1 MLKPVGIGRELWQC
15 YGSQTAGPGTL
26 AANDERRRAGRTTFE
41 VAPLINQERLK
52 NLLIEL
58 IKIDSLSHKEYDV
71 AMRLKREMEE
81 LGATVIIDDAGEKVA
96 GNVGN
101 LIARFSGSMPSA
113 RPLLLSAHMD
123 TVVPGEGVVPILDG
137 DILRSDGRTV
147 LGGDDKSGVAII
159 CEVLRVVKE
168 NNLPCSDIDVVF
180 TICEEAG
187 LIGAK
192 CLDVS
197 RLRARTGLVL
207 DSDSVGFLF
216 TKAPAA
222 NRIEFHVHGLEA
234 HAGVCPE
241 KGISAVKVTAEG
253 IAQMKL
259 GRIDHETTANIG
271 VIAGGMAVNIVPNSV
286 ILKGEARSHSTEKLE
301 EQTEH
306 MRRCLEEAAARHTLT
321 LNGKRF
327 EARVE
332 AKIERDYDRMDV
344 PDSAPIVQLVQ
355 AAAKNLNLELK
366 TLATGGGC
374 DANILNQKGLEVA
387 NLSTGMRDIHT
398 VKEWLDL
405 NDLYLSARMVLEIVK
420 LNAAGKN
427 GEA

>member
-1 MLKPVGIGRELWQC
+1 M
-15 YGSQTAGPGTL
+15 
-26 AANDERRRAGRTTFE
+26 
-41 VAPLINQERLK
+41 INAERLK
-52 NLLIEL
+52 NFLIEL
-58 IKIDSLSHKEYDV
+58 IKIDSLSRKEYDV

-81 LGATVIIDDAGEKVA
+81 LGAQVTIDDAGERVG

-101 LIARFSGSMPSA
+101 LIAHFTGSAPKAMPI
-113 RPLLLSAHMD
+113 LLSAHMD
-123 TVVPGEGVVPILDG
+123 TVVPGEGIVPILDG
-137 DILRSDGRTV
+137 DILRTDGRTV

-168 NNLPCSDIDVVF
+168 NCFPCSDVDVVF

-192 CLDVS
+192 CLDVN

-222 NRIEFHVHGLEA
+222 NRMEFRVHGLEA

-241 KGISAVKVTAEG
+241 KGVNAIKVAADA
-253 IAQMKL
+253 IAQMSL

-271 VIAGGMAVNIVPNSV
+271 VIEGGMAVNIVPNSV
-286 ILKGEARSHSTEKLE
+286 ILKGEARSHSQDKLDQ
-301 EQTEH
+301 QTEH
-306 MRRCLEEAAARHTLT
+306 MLRCLQDAAARHTLE
-321 LNGKRF
+321 LDGARF
-327 EARVE
+327 TPSVD

-344 PDSAPIVQLVQ
+344 SDGAPIVQLVR
-355 AAAKNLNLELK
+355 AAAKNLKVEVK

-374 DANILNQKGLEVA
+374 DANVLNQKGLEVA

-405 NDLYLSARMVLEIVK
+405 NDLHLSAQMVLEVVR
-420 LNAAGKN
+420 LNATTL
-427 GEA
+427 

>member
-1 MLKPVGIGRELWQC
+1 MASRQIENE
-15 YGSQTAGPGTL
+15 
-26 AANDERRRAGRTTFE
+26 AN
-41 VAPLINQERLK
+41 VLINQERIK

-58 IKIDSLSHKEYDV
+58 IKIDSLSRKEFNV
-71 AMRLKREMEE
+71 AIRLKREMEE
-81 LGATVIIDDAGEKVA
+81 LGATVWIDDAGEKVGGSV
-96 GNVGN
+96 GNVIAHFTGN
-101 LIARFSGSMPSA
+101 RPSA
-113 RPLLLSAHMD
+113 PPLLLSAHMD
-123 TVVPGEGVVPILDG
+123 TVVPGEGIVPLLDG
-137 DILRSDGRTV
+137 DILRTDGKTV

-159 CEVLRVVKE
+159 CEILRVIKE
-168 NNLPCSDIDVVF
+168 NRLPCGDIDVVF

-216 TKAPAA
+216 TKAPAS

-241 KGISAVKVTAEG
+241 KGISAVKVAAEG
-253 IAQMKL
+253 IAKMKL

-271 VIAGGMAVNIVPNSV
+271 VIEGGMAVNIVPNRV
-286 ILKGEARSHSTEKLE
+286 ILKGQARSHSESKLE
-301 EQTEH
+301 KQTQH
-306 MRRCLEEAAARHTLT
+306 MLGCLEEAAAQHQLE
-321 LNGKRF
+321 LDGKLLR
-327 EARVE
+327 ARVE

-344 PDSAPIVQLVQ
+344 PDQAPIVQLVY
-355 AAAKNLNLELK
+355 AAAKNLK
-366 TLATGGGC
+366 VDVQTMATGGGC

-405 NDLYLSARMVLEIVK
+405 KDLYLSARMVLETVR
-420 LNAAGKN
+420 LNGAL
-427 GEA
+427 

>member
-1 MLKPVGIGRELWQC
+1 
-15 YGSQTAGPGTL
+15 
-26 AANDERRRAGRTTFE
+26 
-41 VAPLINQERLK
+41 LINPERLK

-58 IKIDSLSHKEYDV
+58 IKIDSLSRKEYDV
-71 AMRLKREMEE
+71 AMRLKREMED
-81 LGATVIIDDAGEKVA
+81 LGGQVSIDDAGEKVG

-101 LIARFSGSMPSA
+101 LIAHFTGTAPEAMPI
-113 RPLLLSAHMD
+113 LLSAHMD
-123 TVVPGEGVVPILDG
+123 TVVPGEGIVPILDG
-137 DILRSDGRTV
+137 DILRTDGRTV

-159 CEVLRVVKE
+159 CEVLRVLKE
-168 NNLPCSDIDVVF
+168 NRFPCSDVDVVF

-222 NRIEFHVHGLEA
+222 NRMEFRIHGLEA

-241 KGISAVKVTAEG
+241 KGVNAIKVAADG
-253 IAQMKL
+253 IAQMSL

-271 VIAGGMAVNIVPNSV
+271 VIEGGMAVNIVPNSV
-286 ILKGEARSHSTEKLE
+286 ILKGEARSHSQEKLE
-301 EQTEH
+301 RQTEH
-306 MRRCLEEAAARHTLT
+306 MLRCLQDAAARHTLELAGAQFT
-321 LNGKRF
+321 
-327 EARVE
+327 ASVD

-344 PDSAPIVQLVQ
+344 SDGAPIVQLVR
-355 AAAKNLNLELK
+355 AAAKNLRVDIK

-374 DANILNQKGLEVA
+374 DANVLNQKGLEVA
-387 NLSTGMRDIHT
+387 NLSTGMREIHT

-405 NDLYLSARMVLEIVK
+405 KDLNLSAQMVLEVVR
-420 LNAAGKN
+420 LNAAA
-427 GEA
+427 ER

>member
-1 MLKPVGIGRELWQC
+1 M
-15 YGSQTAGPGTL
+15 
-26 AANDERRRAGRTTFE
+26 
-41 VAPLINQERLK
+41 INPERLK

-58 IKIDSLSHKEYDV
+58 IKIDSLSRKEYDV
-71 AMRLKREMEE
+71 AMRLKREMED
-81 LGATVIIDDAGEKVA
+81 LGAQVSIDDAGEKVG

-101 LIARFSGSMPSA
+101 LIAHFTGTAPEAMPI
-113 RPLLLSAHMD
+113 LLSAHMD
-123 TVVPGEGVVPILDG
+123 TVVPGEGIVPILDG
-137 DILRSDGRTV
+137 DILRTDGRTV

-159 CEVLRVVKE
+159 CEVLRVIKE
-168 NNLPCSDIDVVF
+168 NRFPCSDVDVVF

-222 NRIEFHVHGLEA
+222 NRMEFRVHGLEA

-241 KGISAVKVTAEG
+241 KGINAIKVAADG
-253 IAQMKL
+253 IAQMSL

-271 VIAGGMAVNIVPNSV
+271 VIEGGMAVNIVPNSV
-286 ILKGEARSHSTEKLE
+286 TLKGEARSHSEEKLE
-301 EQTEH
+301 RQTEH
-306 MRRCLEEAAARHTLT
+306 MLRCLQDAAARHTLELGGAQFT
-321 LNGKRF
+321 
-327 EARVE
+327 ASVD
-332 AKIERDYDRMDV
+332 ASIERDYDRMDV
-344 PDSAPIVQLVQ
+344 SDGAPIVQLVR
-355 AAAKNLNLELK
+355 AAAKNLRVDIQ

-374 DANILNQKGLEVA
+374 DANVLNQKGLEVA
-387 NLSTGMRDIHT
+387 NLSTGMREIHT

-405 NDLYLSARMVLEIVK
+405 KDLNLSAQMVLEVVR
-420 LNAAGKN
+420 LNAAT
-427 GEA
+427 ER

>member
-1 MLKPVGIGRELWQC
+1 
-15 YGSQTAGPGTL
+15 
-26 AANDERRRAGRTTFE
+26 
-41 VAPLINQERLK
+41 LINQERLK

-58 IKIDSLSHKEYDV
+58 IKIDSLSRKEYDV
-71 AMRLKREMEE
+71 AMRLKRELED
-81 LGATVIIDDAGEKVA
+81 LGAQVSIDDAGEKVG

-101 LIARFSGSMPSA
+101 LIAHFTGTAPKAMPI
-113 RPLLLSAHMD
+113 LLSAHMD
-123 TVVPGEGVVPILDG
+123 TVVPGEGIVPILEG
-137 DILRSDGRTV
+137 DILRTDGRTV

-168 NNLPCSDIDVVF
+168 NGYPCSDVDVVF

-192 CLDVS
+192 CLDVN

-222 NRIEFHVHGLEA
+222 NRMEFRVHGLEA

-241 KGISAVKVTAEG
+241 KGVNAIKVAADG
-253 IAQMKL
+253 IAQMSL

-271 VIAGGMAVNIVPNSV
+271 VIEGGMAVNIVPNSV
-286 ILKGEARSHSTEKLE
+286 ILKGEARSHSQEKLDR
-301 EQTEH
+301 QTEH
-306 MRRCLEEAAARHTLT
+306 MLRCLQEAAARHTLAV
-321 LNGKRF
+321 GGAPF
-327 EARVE
+327 SASVD

-344 PDSAPIVQLVQ
+344 SEGAAIVQLVH
-355 AAAKNLNLELK
+355 AAAKNLRVELK

-374 DANILNQKGLEVA
+374 DANVLNQKGLEVA
-387 NLSTGMRDIHT
+387 NLSTGMREIHT

-405 NDLYLSARMVLEIVK
+405 KDLNLSAQMVLEVVR
-420 LNAAGKN
+420 LNAAN
-427 GEA
+427 L

>member
-1 MLKPVGIGRELWQC
+1 M
-15 YGSQTAGPGTL
+15 
-26 AANDERRRAGRTTFE
+26 
-41 VAPLINQERLK
+41 INPERLK

-58 IKIDSLSHKEYDV
+58 IKIDSLSRKEYDV
-71 AMRLKREMEE
+71 AMRLKREMED
-81 LGATVIIDDAGEKVA
+81 LGAQVSIDDAGERVG

-101 LIARFSGSMPSA
+101 LVARFAGTAPEAMPI
-113 RPLLLSAHMD
+113 LLSAHMD
-123 TVVPGEGVVPILDG
+123 TVVPGEGIVPILEG
-137 DILRSDGRTV
+137 DILRTDGRTV

-159 CEVLRVVKE
+159 CEVLRVIKE
-168 NNLPCSDIDVVF
+168 NRFPCSDVDVVF

-222 NRIEFHVHGLEA
+222 NRMEFEVHGLEA

-241 KGISAVKVTAEG
+241 RGVNAIKVAAEG
-253 IAQMKL
+253 IAQMSL

-271 VIAGGMAVNIVPNSV
+271 VIEGGMAVNIVPNSV
-286 ILKGEARSHSTEKLE
+286 ILKGEARSHSEEKLE
-301 EQTEH
+301 RQTEH
-306 MRRCLEEAAARHTLT
+306 MLRCLQDAAARHMLEVGGAHFT
-321 LNGKRF
+321 
-327 EARVE
+327 ASVD

-344 PDSAPIVQLVQ
+344 SHGAPIVQLVR
-355 AAAKNLNLELK
+355 AAAKNLRVEIK

-374 DANILNQKGLEVA
+374 DANVLNQKGLEVA
-387 NLSTGMRDIHT
+387 NLSTGMREIHT

-405 NDLYLSARMVLEIVK
+405 KDLNLSAEMVLEVVR
-420 LNAAGKN
+420 LNAAN
-427 GEA
+427 L

>member
-1 MLKPVGIGRELWQC
+1 
-15 YGSQTAGPGTL
+15 
-26 AANDERRRAGRTTFE
+26 
-41 VAPLINQERLK
+41 LINPERLK

-58 IKIDSLSHKEYDV
+58 IKIDSLSRKEYDV
-71 AMRLKREMEE
+71 AMRLKREMED
-81 LGATVIIDDAGEKVA
+81 LGAQVSIDDAGERVG

-101 LIARFSGSMPSA
+101 LVARFTGTAPEAMPI
-113 RPLLLSAHMD
+113 LLSAHMD
-123 TVVPGEGVVPILDG
+123 TVVPGEGIVPILEG
-137 DILRSDGRTV
+137 DILRTDGRTV

-159 CEVLRVVKE
+159 CEVLRVIKE
-168 NNLPCSDIDVVF
+168 NRFPCSDVDVVF

-222 NRIEFHVHGLEA
+222 NRMEFQVHGLEA

-241 KGISAVKVTAEG
+241 RGVNAIKVAADG
-253 IAQMKL
+253 IAQMSL

-271 VIAGGMAVNIVPNSV
+271 VIEGGMAVNIVPNSV
-286 ILKGEARSHSTEKLE
+286 TLKGEARSHSEEKLE
-301 EQTEH
+301 RQTEH
-306 MRRCLEEAAARHTLT
+306 MLRCLQDAAARHMLEVGGAHFT
-321 LNGKRF
+321 
-327 EARVE
+327 ASVD

-344 PDSAPIVQLVQ
+344 LDGAPIVQLVR
-355 AAAKNLNLELK
+355 AAAKNLQVEIK

-374 DANILNQKGLEVA
+374 DANVLNQKGLEVA
-387 NLSTGMRDIHT
+387 NLSTGMREIHT

-405 NDLYLSARMVLEIVK
+405 KDLNLSAEMVLEVVR
-420 LNAAGKN
+420 LNAAN
-427 GEA
+427 L

>member
-1 MLKPVGIGRELWQC
+1 
-15 YGSQTAGPGTL
+15 
-26 AANDERRRAGRTTFE
+26 
-41 VAPLINQERLK
+41 LINPERLK

-58 IKIDSLSHKEYDV
+58 IKIDSLSRKEYDV
-71 AMRLKREMEE
+71 AMRLKREMED
-81 LGATVIIDDAGEKVA
+81 LGAQVSIDDAGERVG

-101 LIARFSGSMPSA
+101 LIAHFTGTAPEAMPI
-113 RPLLLSAHMD
+113 LLSAHMD
-123 TVVPGEGVVPILDG
+123 TVVPGEGIVPILDG
-137 DILRSDGRTV
+137 DILRTDGRTV

-159 CEVLRVVKE
+159 CEVLRVIKE
-168 NNLPCSDIDVVF
+168 NRFPCSDVDVVF

-197 RLRARTGLVL
+197 QLRARTGLVL

-222 NRIEFHVHGLEA
+222 NRMEFQVHGLEA

-241 KGISAVKVTAEG
+241 KGVNAIKVAADG
-253 IAQMKL
+253 IAQMSL

-271 VIAGGMAVNIVPNSV
+271 VIEGGMAVNIVPNSV
-286 ILKGEARSHSTEKLE
+286 ILRGEARSHSQEKLDR
-301 EQTEH
+301 QTEH
-306 MRRCLEEAAARHTLT
+306 MLRCLQDSAARHTLEV
-321 LNGKRF
+321 GGARF
-327 EARVE
+327 TASVE

-344 PDSAPIVQLVQ
+344 SDGAPIVQLVR
-355 AAAKNLNLELK
+355 AAAKNLRVEVK

-374 DANILNQKGLEVA
+374 DANVLNQKGLEVA
-387 NLSTGMRDIHT
+387 NLSTGMREIHT

-405 NDLYLSARMVLEIVK
+405 KDLNLSAQMVLEVVR
-420 LNAAGKN
+420 LNAAN
-427 GEA
+427 L